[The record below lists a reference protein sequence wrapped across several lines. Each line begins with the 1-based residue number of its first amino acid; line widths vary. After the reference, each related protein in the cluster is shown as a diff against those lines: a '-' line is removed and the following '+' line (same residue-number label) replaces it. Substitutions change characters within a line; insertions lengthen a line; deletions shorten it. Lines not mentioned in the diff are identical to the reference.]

1 MRHRTF
7 SIARATLQSR
17 LNPQPSW
24 LLPLLA
30 VSTALLFVQ
39 CRAMG
44 WTLPPLEEQKA
55 QIQQDRIQLQ
65 SVGPRAFLE
74 TWGAPAYMHRE
85 RMQFY
90 PVKSGNFVP
99 RFRLPTG
106 EVPNG
111 WDSTIV
117 SEESIFFGYP
127 DRGELLGFISD
138 RLIYREAVPAEEVHA
153 IGKMWKRDALFKTR
167 LETGIPP

>member
-1 MRHRTF
+1 MASSCPLPATRRGCRW
-7 SIARATLQSR
+7 RA
-17 LNPQPSW
+17 
-24 LLPLLA
+24 
-30 VSTALLFVQ
+30 
-39 CRAMG
+39 
-44 WTLPPLEEQKA
+44 
-55 QIQQDRIQLQ
+55 
-65 SVGPRAFLE
+65 
-74 TWGAPAYMHRE
+74 
-85 RMQFY
+85 
-90 PVKSGNFVP
+90 
-99 RFRLPTG
+99 
-106 EVPNG
+106 VPNG